1 MVDAAKV
8 LQYVFLLLIDNQDL
22 GVTDPLP
29 SICAS
34 LTKAMV
40 HYLHVRCW
48 TLEFCTCDFI
58 TDRPIVS

>member
-40 HYLHVRCW
+40 HYLHVRC
-48 TLEFCTCDFI
+48 
-58 TDRPIVS
+58 